1 MQKQREQNFT
11 KLSFNIQQIAIKV
24 KKILD
29 FFVMP

>member
-1 MQKQREQNFT
+1 MRKQREQNFT
-11 KLSFNIQQIAIKV
+11 KLSFNIQQIVIKV

>member
-1 MQKQREQNFT
+1 MWKQREQNFT
-11 KLSFNIQQIAIKV
+11 KLSFNIQQIVIKV